1 MSFVSNF
8 LKGQIQGPK
17 WQAEDALGH
26 CLSNQS
32 SNLNIE
38 DCVILTFTLFDFYF
52 QDKIYL
58 CSLNNSLRALVIT
71 TLCNIGTFM
80 NYSDMA

>member
-8 LKGQIQGPK
+8 MKGQIQGPK

-32 SNLNIE
+32 SNFNIE
-38 DCVILTFTLFDFYF
+38 DCVILTFTF
-52 QDKIYL
+52 KIKFIY
-58 CSLNNSLRALVIT
+58 VP
-71 TLCNIGTFM
+71 
-80 NYSDMA
+80 